1 MDKFLYTSMAGA
13 KHTMQAQ
20 AISTNN
26 LANANTDGFKADYS
40 RMVAEQIKGPGFQS
54 KIHAVT
60 VENGTNFDSGAM
72 VSTNRDLD
80 LAVKGDGWMA
90 VRGEDDNEAYIK
102 TASLIVSAEGILL
115 TPSGKP
121 VLGGDN
127 GPIAVPPADKI
138 QIGEDGTIS
147 ILPQGQGA
155 GTLIAID
162 RIKLVR
168 PEFKDIEKGDDGM
181 MYLKDRGRMLP
192 DPDVT
197 VVSGFIEGS
206 NVNAVEEMINMIN
219 FSRQFETDIKMMKV
233 AEELDTSSA
242 QLLKIR

>member
-40 RMVAEQIKGPGFQS
+40 RMIAEEINGPGYAS
-54 KIHAVT
+54 KVHAVV
-60 VENGTNFDSGAM
+60 VENGTNFNSGPM
-72 VSTNRDLD
+72 ISTSRDLD
-80 LAVKGDGWMA
+80 VAVKGNGWMA
-90 VRGEDDNEAYIK
+90 VRGENDDEGYIK
-102 TASLIVSAEGILL
+102 TASLTVSPEGILL
-115 TPSGKP
+115 TPSGRP
-121 VLGGDN
+121 VLGSDN
-127 GPIAVPPADKI
+127 GPIAIPPADKI

-147 ILPQGQGA
+147 IRPQGQGA
-155 GTLIAID
+155 STLIAID
-162 RIKLVR
+162 KIKLVR
-168 PEFKDIEKGDDGM
+168 PEIADLEKGDDGM

-192 DPDVT
+192 DPNVE

-219 FSRQFETDIKMMKV
+219 YSRQFETDIKMMKL
-233 AEELDTSSA
+233 AEELDSSSA
-242 QLLKIR
+242 QLLKLR